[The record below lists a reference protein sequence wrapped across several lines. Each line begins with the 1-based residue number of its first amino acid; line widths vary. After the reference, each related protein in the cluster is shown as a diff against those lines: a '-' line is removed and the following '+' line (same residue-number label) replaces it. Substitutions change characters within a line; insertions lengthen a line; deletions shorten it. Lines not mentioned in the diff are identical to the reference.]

1 MSHLPHAV
9 VAILVVFHRSILGW
23 VFSLLLRLGLTAG
36 LIGIKVKSLRS
47 PTGLNKDGSQASRDR
62 VEIRFHPIPLVLGRR
77 VIFRNRGFCKLRQVM
92 EEDGN
97 SGSKGVDKGSRV
109 KSVTVVRIRECRVGS
124 VRLCACPSLP
134 CKNSAKDSGRK
145 ALFALTIGELSLEA
159 SVNIGVDGTSLSG
172 RDKSKGGDECRSIE
186 ENHHLD
192 MMVNAFFEVKCLQV
206 AMIPMHRVH
215 SWLGRPG
222 SNVVLLRQSLGK
234 NSFHIFSKVFSA
246 LIPFVQL

>member
-1 MSHLPHAV
+1 MADGILVWHVWFASIDLNRLTRRLGNTVPSTIPTGWDLARILSHSLEARLLVAVGTRKLKYLSCARQAENCKSENSDDDVELFSVGFGRHWELTRSSSPFYCSAMMSHLPHAV

-109 KSVTVVRIRECRVGS
+109 KSVTYHGRVCR
-124 VRLCACPSLP
+124 LP
-134 CKNSAKDSGRK
+134 R
-145 ALFALTIGELSLEA
+145 
-159 SVNIGVDGTSLSG
+159 
-172 RDKSKGGDECRSIE
+172 
-186 ENHHLD
+186 
-192 MMVNAFFEVKCLQV
+192 
-206 AMIPMHRVH
+206 
-215 SWLGRPG
+215 
-222 SNVVLLRQSLGK
+222 
-234 NSFHIFSKVFSA
+234 
-246 LIPFVQL
+246 